1 MPAANRK
8 GDMSAGADDPPT
20 AAQSGSPDVIINGK
34 DAMRVG
40 DPYVPHGGGPH
51 SRSVSS
57 GSSVVIVNGQKAA
70 RIGDDLDCGDVIAE
84 GSPDVVIGDQ
94 GYPLFVAVE
103 PGVFIVSGSKVYD
116 NSDAGQTAVNRD
128 TTYVPQAVPG
138 TPTPADAPQPEVK
151 TDDPTFQSCDQ
162 FPKTITTQDMSI
174 KVSRNFILGTCKNVP
189 CDQRGLT
196 ANQIACNWA
205 ALCYTIL
212 DPIRDQF
219 KFSFNS
225 GFRTVAS
232 GMGNTDHGLGCAAD
246 ISCGTTEQTIAM
258 FKWIVKSG
266 LPFSQIIYE
275 KHNSAWVHISYRGKQ
290 QSAATRVMWTFTG
303 SAPYGHGGQ
312 NGENL
317 PAVLR
322 P

>member
-40 DPYVPHGGGPH
+40 DPYVPHGNHPH
-51 SRSVSS
+51 SRSVSAGS
-57 GSSVVIVNGQKAA
+57 GVVIINGQQAA
-70 RIGDDLDCGDVIAE
+70 RIGDPLSCGDVIAE
-84 GSPDVVIGDQ
+84 GSPNVVMGDDP
-94 GYPLFVAVE
+94 YPLFVSVE
-103 PGVFIVSGSKVYD
+103 PGVFIVSGSRVYD
-116 NSDAGQTAVNRD
+116 NTDAGQKAIVRDSTYLPVPTA
-128 TTYVPQAVPG
+128 P
-138 TPTPADAPQPEVK
+138 DAPPPEK
-151 TDDPTFQSCDQ
+151 PTEDPKFQSCDQ
-162 FPKTITTQDMSI
+162 FPKVITTKDMGI

-196 ANQIACNWA
+196 SNQIACNWA

-212 DPIRDQF
+212 DPLRDKF

-246 ISCGTTEQTIAM
+246 ISAGSTEQTIAM
-258 FKWIVKSG
+258 FKWLVSSG

-290 QSAATRVMWTFTG
+290 QSAATRVMWTYTG

-317 PAVLR
+317 PPELR